1 MKASVRVSLGNHDW
15 KDKDVKLVT
24 VSKITTHYLGIVDFD
39 VAILTLSQKVQFND
53 RISPICLPAE
63 GEGAMKDYSG
73 RTGIE
78 VSQGN
83 FANFYNILKAN
94 NRHTA
99 LRIFAK
105 PPLAL

>member
-39 VAILTLSQKVQFND
+39 VAILTLSQKVQFNE

-73 RTGIE
+73 RTGKD
-78 VSQGN
+78 VS
-83 FANFYNILKAN
+83 
-94 NRHTA
+94 T
-99 LRIFAK
+99 IFRRFIVFVDGA
-105 PPLAL
+105 

>member
-1 MKASVRVSLGNHDW
+1 MKVIRDHVFFQSKVQGWFLRPSVRVSLGNHDW

-39 VAILTLSQKVQFND
+39 VAILTLSQKVQFNE

-78 VSQGN
+78 VSAK
-83 FANFYNILKAN
+83 FRKILQ
-94 NRHTA
+94 
-99 LRIFAK
+99 
-105 PPLAL
+105 

>member
-78 VSQGN
+78 VSRKFRKLLQ
-83 FANFYNILKAN
+83 YPQI
-94 NRHTA
+94 
-99 LRIFAK
+99 
-105 PPLAL
+105 